1 MATFLL
7 QDSYDEPVLLEIRTL
22 TDLFIPMTPKR
33 INDPG
38 IKSKVQEFNLN
49 VKYISL
55 AGSLATTATQTMPNK
70 AKQ

>member
-38 IKSKVQEFNLN
+38 IQEFNLN
-49 VKYISL
+49 VKYISFP
-55 AGSLATTATQTMPNK
+55 GGLATTATQTMPNK